1 MTSSSPKSNEPAK
14 AEPKP
19 SNPHAPLTKADVR
32 KIFYGLMLG
41 MFLSA
46 LNQTIVATALPTI
59 GRDFGDFENLS
70 WVIIAYLLS
79 STVVSPLYG
88 KLSDIHGRRAMML
101 LAIGLFLAGSVV
113 SAAAPDMALLIAGRT
128 LQGIGG
134 GGIVPLTQTTIADM
148 ITPRE
153 RGRYQAYM
161 GTSWIVAGVAGPA
174 LGGVIAE
181 YLHWSVIFWLNVPFG
196 LIAALLT
203 YHAMKRLPRHERPH
217 QLDIVGAALMI
228 AAATLLLIALTSGG
242 TRVPWISSTI
252 FVLVLASLA
261 LSLAFVWWLR
271 LAPEPF
277 LPLTVLRNPVMRA
290 GTAATSWMLGAVL
303 GLTVYMPLY
312 FQVVHKLSATEAGLA
327 LIPIVVMTT
336 PGSMVSGRS
345 MMHLRR
351 YKISAIVGAII
362 AIANREPHRAL
373 CPTCHAALRRDH
385 RAHADRLRRWHRL
398 SGRNRLDSECR
409 AGAPSRNRDRCHEFL
424 PCAREYARGRDHGR
438 DPARRPWRRARARH
452 RRGAFGRDRRRRRYR
467 HGGRIPVRIRR
478 RRYFLDC
485 GACRSAAHGGASAA
499 GTRDQCAAGRARGAA
514 RASGVES
521 LSCVLRATWNEA
533 NDIARYLVR
542 TVSS

>member
-1 MTSSSPKSNEPAK
+1 MTSSSPKSHKPAK

-174 LGGVIAE
+174 
-181 YLHWSVIFWLNVPFG
+181 
-196 LIAALLT
+196 
-203 YHAMKRLPRHERPH
+203 
-217 QLDIVGAALMI
+217 IVGAALMI

-261 LSLAFVWWLR
+261 LSLTFVWWLR

-336 PGSMVSGRS
+336 PGSMLSGRS

-351 YKISAIVGAII
+351 YKISAIVGATI
-362 AIANREPHRAL
+362 AIATVTVLCVRPAMPLYGVIIALTLIGFGAGTVYPVATVSIQNAVPAHQVGTATGAMNFFRAL
-373 CPTCHAALRRDH
+373 
-385 RAHADRLRRWHRL
+385 
-398 SGRNRLDSECR
+398 
-409 AGAPSRNRDRCHEFL
+409 
-424 PCAREYARGRDHGR
+424 
-438 DPARRPWRRARARH
+438 
-452 RRGAFGRDRRRRRYR
+452 
-467 HGGRIPVRIRR
+467 
-478 RRYFLDC
+478 
-485 GACRSAAHGGASAA
+485 ASTLAVA
-499 GTRDQCAAGRARGAA
+499 
-514 RASGVES
+514 
-521 LSCVLRATWNEA
+521 
-533 NDIARYLVR
+533 
-542 TVSS
+542 